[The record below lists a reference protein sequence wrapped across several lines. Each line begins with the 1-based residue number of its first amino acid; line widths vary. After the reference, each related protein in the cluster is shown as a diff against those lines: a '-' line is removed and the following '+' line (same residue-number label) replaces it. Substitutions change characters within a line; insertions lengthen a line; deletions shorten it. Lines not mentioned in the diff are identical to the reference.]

1 MDIFSRGWCCSDC
14 LFLFAN
20 GETPPELDE
29 EATAAWLAEIDRKA
43 EGLTICLGGEHDED
57 CPNMTDGQWTGETD
71 CSCETQ
77 EFSWSSCDACGSHLG
92 GSRHAVTYFEK
103 GN

>member
-1 MDIFSRGWCCSDC
+1 MDIFSRGWCCADC

-20 GETPPELDE
+20 GETPVGLDE

-43 EGLTICLGGEHDED
+43 DGLTVCLGGEHEEG
-57 CPNMTDGQWTGETD
+57 CPNRDALTCSVD
-71 CSCETQ
+71 CYCETE
-77 EFSWSSCDACGSHLG
+77 EFSMSSCDACGSRLG
-92 GSRHAVTYFEK
+92 GSRHAFTYLAK